1 MLVDIN
7 TSEEV
12 DPSQSQLQIRVMSG
26 LIEQQDILIT
36 LVEQIAHGGHA
47 TTKKDAVTSSCDD
60 TPAPADQ
67 KLPGM
72 LRHYTWLSL
81 IVRLF
86 Y

>member
-1 MLVDIN
+1 M
-7 TSEEV
+7 
-12 DPSQSQLQIRVMSG
+12 MSG

-60 TPAPADQ
+60 TPAPADE

-72 LRHYTWLSL
+72 LRHYT
-81 IVRLF
+81 
-86 Y
+86 